1 MLRRKIQ
8 LIAGSTYSV
17 SLPKEWVLK
26 NNLKKG
32 NEINFYEKNE
42 GNLLISAS
50 SITKKET
57 NEIALNI
64 DEYISSID
72 QIVFALYYLG
82 IENINLFS
90 KRGMARD
97 IEMRIRNTVR
107 HMSGT
112 EITHEDENNI
122 HIRVLLDKLKVN
134 ILQILYRISLII
146 GSSITL
152 FIGELDIKE
161 IKINENEIDRLYH
174 LVTKII
180 SLSLIDPNIL
190 KSSQIKNV
198 SLVPSFLLISK
209 KLENIADFIEDLA
222 DYTNQN
228 KIQVS
233 KITEVLNFAKIMIKR
248 NILHIMGKQIKIFE
262 KIPVDKIKPIN
273 QIISS
278 IKDKSVQAYLED
290 IIRYIID
297 IEEEIINIS
306 FYNKLIADG
315 VV

>member
-1 MLRRKIQ
+1 MSCHLMLRRKIQ

-32 NEINFYEKNE
+32 NEINFYEKND

-122 HIRVLLDKLKVN
+122 HIRVL
-134 ILQILYRISLII
+134 
-146 GSSITL
+146 
-152 FIGELDIKE
+152 
-161 IKINENEIDRLYH
+161 
-174 LVTKII
+174 
-180 SLSLIDPNIL
+180 
-190 KSSQIKNV
+190 
-198 SLVPSFLLISK
+198 
-209 KLENIADFIEDLA
+209 
-222 DYTNQN
+222 
-228 KIQVS
+228 
-233 KITEVLNFAKIMIKR
+233 
-248 NILHIMGKQIKIFE
+248 
-262 KIPVDKIKPIN
+262 
-273 QIISS
+273 
-278 IKDKSVQAYLED
+278 
-290 IIRYIID
+290 
-297 IEEEIINIS
+297 
-306 FYNKLIADG
+306 
-315 VV
+315 